1 MEAEILV
8 NNLRKMFCRAT
19 ALGALVTTVSVAAPI
34 VVPGERAYPENLSA
48 ASDGTLYIGRAGDGG
63 IARARPDSQSE
74 IWIAPGAF
82 GSRSIFGVLVDELSG
97 TLWACSN
104 DLTSAGITAP
114 GTGKTAL
121 KGFDLKS
128 GGGKSSAE
136 LPGDNPF
143 CNDIAVAPD
152 GGVYVS
158 EGTGRVLKLNP
169 DARTFQIFASDPQ
182 LEDVDG
188 IAFGADGNL
197 YVNTYGGGGLFRI
210 KVKGLSAGQITKLHT
225 PRPLSHPDGMRTLT
239 GNTFLMVEGAGNL
252 DQVTIQ
258 GDTAL
263 LKVLKSGLREPA
275 AVAQIGQT
283 AWVAE
288 TQISVLFDTKTS
300 HRPVLPFRVVAV
312 SLASRGEDQP

>member
-1 MEAEILV
+1 V
-8 NNLRKMFCRAT
+8 NTLRQLFCRLT
-19 ALGALVTTVSVAAPI
+19 ALSALLTTVSVAAPI
-34 VVPGERAYPENLSA
+34 VVPGERGYPENLSA
-48 ASDGTLYIGRAGDGG
+48 SSDGTLYIGRAGDGG
-63 IARARPDSQSE
+63 IVRTRPDSQSE

-82 GSRSIFGVLVDELSG
+82 GSRSIFGVLVDERSG
-97 TLWACSN
+97 TLWVCSN
-104 DLTSAGITAP
+104 DLTADGIASP
-114 GTGKTAL
+114 GAGKTAL

-128 GGGKSSAE
+128 GGGKTSAE
-136 LPGDNPF
+136 LPGDGAF

-169 DARTFQIFASDPQ
+169 DARTFQIWASDPQ
-182 LEDVDG
+182 LEDADG
-188 IAFGADGNL
+188 IAFGADGDL

-210 KVKGLSAGQITKLHT
+210 RVKGVPAGQITKLHT

-239 GNTFLMVEGAGNL
+239 GNTFLMIEGAGNL

-258 GDTAL
+258 GDTVL
-263 LKVLKSGLREPA
+263 LKVLKGGLREPA
-275 AVAQIGQT
+275 AVAQVGQT

-288 TQISVLFDTKTS
+288 TQISVLFDTKAA

-312 SLASRGEDQP
+312 SLASGGKDHP

>member
-1 MEAEILV
+1 V
-8 NNLRKMFCRAT
+8 SNLRQLFCCVT
-19 ALGALVTTVSVAAPI
+19 ALSALVTAVSVAAPI
-34 VVPGERAYPENLSA
+34 VVSGERAYPENLSA
-48 ASDGTLYIGRAGDGG
+48 GSDGTLYIGRAGDGG
-63 IARARPDSQSE
+63 IVRTRPDSHSE

-82 GSRSIFGVLVDELSG
+82 GTRSIFGVLVDERSG
-97 TLWACSN
+97 TLWVCSN
-104 DLTSAGITAP
+104 DLTSEGVASP

-121 KGFDLKS
+121 KGFDLQS
-128 GGGKSSAE
+128 GGGKISAE
-136 LPGDNPF
+136 LTGDNAF
-143 CNDIAVAPD
+143 CNDIAVASD
-152 GGVYVS
+152 GGVYIS

-169 DARTFQIFASDPQ
+169 DARTFQVVASDPQ

-197 YVNTYGGGGLFRI
+197 YVNTFGGGGLFRI
-210 KVKGLSAGQITKLHT
+210 KVKGAPAGQITKLHT

-239 GNTFLMVEGAGNL
+239 GNTLLLAEGAGNL

-258 GDTAL
+258 GDTVL

-300 HRPVLPFRVVAV
+300 RRPVLPFRVVPV
-312 SLASRGEDQP
+312 SLASPGEDHP